1 MQVEEAFCDDTVWSV
16 RKRKLHQIV
25 QHIVATVIHHSWFQE
40 AWDWGQSF
48 GRPIVQKLSG
58 DEPFVGARFEA
69 ELELSGSIDKEIL
82 FQSPIKGDLLGFAF
96 K

>member
-1 MQVEEAFCDDTVWSV
+1 MQVEEALCDDAVWSV
-16 RKRKLHQIV
+16 RKRKFHQIV
-25 QHIVATVIHHSWFQE
+25 QHIVATVIHHSWFQG
-40 AWDWGQSF
+40 AWDWGQAF
-48 GRPIVQKLSG
+48 GRAIVQKLGG

-69 ELELSGSIDKEIL
+69 EIELCRPVDKEIL